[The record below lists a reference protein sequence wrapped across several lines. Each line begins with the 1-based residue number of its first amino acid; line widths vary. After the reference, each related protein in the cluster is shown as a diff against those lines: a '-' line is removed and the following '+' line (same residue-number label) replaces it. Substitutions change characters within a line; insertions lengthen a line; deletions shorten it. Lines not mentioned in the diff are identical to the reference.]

1 MPRKKPDV
9 QEAEGSALPEQDAS
23 AQVSAQNS
31 TVKGKRRPGRPDSK
45 NAGSVNRLAILR
57 MAMKLAV
64 STPLQDLSIVT
75 VAKAMNVTPALIH
88 YYIGGRDWLTS
99 GVMNLFYRDL
109 LRKWPKPTGDWRKDL
124 EAAAHCLYDH
134 FVRYSGIAAYV
145 VSNSRFRVFQLTAF
159 GDRDYGVEM
168 LDRMTGLVRATG
180 LGPARTGIYA
190 SQMIDFITQT
200 GHSAALHLYPAEH
213 RAFLEEK
220 SSRLEESRYPNIA
233 YARFAP
239 LEIDGQVAVREG
251 LDLFFL
257 GMAAESSGL
266 SLEEAIQSMM
276 TRKPPREKEEK
287 AD

>member
-1 MPRKKPDV
+1 MTKSKTKGQQADDTTPAADK
-9 QEAEGSALPEQDAS
+9 AEKAPAK
-23 AQVSAQNS
+23 A
-31 TVKGKRRPGRPDSK
+31 KRRPGRPDSK
-45 NAGSVNRLAILR
+45 SAGSVNRLAILR
-57 MAMKLAV
+57 MAMKLAIR
-64 STPLQDLSIVT
+64 TPLQDLSIVT
-75 VAKAMNVTPALIH
+75 VAKAMDVTPALIH

-109 LRKWPKPTGDWRKDL
+109 LRKWPKQTGDWREDL
-124 EAAAHCLYDH
+124 EAAAHCLYEQ

-190 SQMIDFITQT
+190 SQIIDFITQT

-213 RAFLEEK
+213 RAFLDEK
-220 SSRLEESRYPNIA
+220 SSKLDEARYPNIS

-239 LEIDGQVAVREG
+239 LEINGEVAVREG

-257 GMAAESSGL
+257 GIAAETSGL
-266 SLEEAIQSMM
+266 SLDEAIQQMQARQ
-276 TRKPPREKEEK
+276 TK
-287 AD
+287 